1 MTIQINN
8 QKSILAK
15 LLATENVQVEHAN
28 IPTAAFDLKNRKIL
42 LPQWKDISPDLY
54 DLLVGHEVGHGLETP
69 EEGWHDSVS
78 TDPKL
83 KGFLNIVEDARIERK
98 VKERYPGLVKSFYG
112 GYRELFARDF
122 FGVKDLDV
130 NELPLI
136 DRINLHFKVGSLLGI
151 NFTDEEQVFVD
162 RVAKTETWADVE
174 QLAQELYGNS
184 QKEAEEMKEQQ
195 QYVPQDSDEDFEDDD
210 EMDTPP
216 PPPSSDDE
224 QEDDEEEE
232 SEETNQSGNTPS
244 DSDEEDDE
252 EESEEG
258 ESTAQDLLD
267 EFMESD
273 GEMSITD
280 QAFRKNEK
288 KLVSLDSLTPVYID
302 IPQVKDWKKYVVPAS
317 VMYTGL
323 NKCFKI
329 MPDYYADAPKDTEL
343 VATELLS
350 TFKAKN
356 NSVVNHMVQQ
366 FEMKRKATQMSKAK
380 ISKTGK
386 LNEDKL
392 WAYKITEDL
401 FKQTTVVPNGKNH
414 GMCMFVDMSGSM
426 SGNMAGTIEQL
437 LTQVLFCKKVNIP
450 FEVYGFTTS
459 SEYGA
464 VETQR
469 IPGQFALQKED
480 MMLRHLFS
488 GSWNKTQTESAM
500 KHLLCYAEYF
510 TQRSSNNRYENEWWA
525 IENRNYQLGGT
536 NLNHTLI
543 MAMQIVK
550 DFRKANNVEIM
561 NTLFLTDGGATD
573 SVEIWEQS
581 PHDDERIWSKGLRHD
596 EKTVFRHKQLIVGG
610 DKNIRGRDRNYNTLL
625 LVEMFKLTTGS
636 SAINY
641 YLMEGG
647 STRNVTYEFEST
659 QQYNSGFS
667 WCSFED
673 GQYMKTF
680 RRDGVLMIQDQVG
693 YDARFLVNGKKL
705 GIAEDVL
712 EVNSSKKGDLLRG
725 FKKFN
730 SGKVQKR
737 VFLSKFMDMVA

>member
-1 MTIQINN
+1 
-8 QKSILAK
+8 
-15 LLATENVQVEHAN
+15 
-28 IPTAAFDLKNRKIL
+28 
-42 LPQWKDISPDLY
+42 
-54 DLLVGHEVGHGLETP
+54 
-69 EEGWHDSVS
+69 
-78 TDPKL
+78 
-83 KGFLNIVEDARIERK
+83 
-98 VKERYPGLVKSFYG
+98 
-112 GYRELFARDF
+112 
-122 FGVKDLDV
+122 
-130 NELPLI
+130 
-136 DRINLHFKVGSLLGI
+136 
-151 NFTDEEQVFVD
+151 
-162 RVAKTETWADVE
+162 
-174 QLAQELYGNS
+174 
-184 QKEAEEMKEQQ
+184 QQ

-216 PPPSSDDE
+216 PPPPSSDDE
-224 QEDDEEEE
+224 QEDDEEE
-232 SEETNQSGNTPS
+232 SEETNQSGNSPS
-244 DSDEEDDE
+244 DSDEEDE

-288 KLVSLDSLTPVYID
+288 KLVALDSLAPVYID
-302 IPQVKDWKKYVVPAS
+302 IPEVKDWKKYVVPAS

-323 NKCFKI
+323 NKSFKI
-329 MPDYYADAPKDTEL
+329 MPDYYAVAPKDTEL

-414 GMCMFVDMSGSM
+414 GMCMFIDMSGSM

-510 TQRSSNNRYENEWWA
+510 NQRSSNNRYENEWWQV
-525 IENRNYQLGGT
+525 ENRNYQLGGT

-573 SVEIWEQS
+573 SVEYWEQS
-581 PHDDERIWSKGLRHD
+581 
-596 EKTVFRHKQLIVGG
+596 
-610 DKNIRGRDRNYNTLL
+610 
-625 LVEMFKLTTGS
+625 
-636 SAINY
+636 
-641 YLMEGG
+641 
-647 STRNVTYEFEST
+647 
-659 QQYNSGFS
+659 
-667 WCSFED
+667 
-673 GQYMKTF
+673 
-680 RRDGVLMIQDQVG
+680 
-693 YDARFLVNGKKL
+693 
-705 GIAEDVL
+705 
-712 EVNSSKKGDLLRG
+712 
-725 FKKFN
+725 
-730 SGKVQKR
+730 
-737 VFLSKFMDMVA
+737 

>member
-15 LLATENVQVEHAN
+15 LLATENVLVEHAN

-42 LPQWKDISPDLY
+42 LPQWKDITPDLY

-78 TDPKL
+78 KDPKL

-224 QEDDEEEE
+224 QEDDEEE
-232 SEETNQSGNTPS
+232 SEETNQSGKTPS
-244 DSDEEDDE
+244 DSDEDSDDE

-258 ESTAQDLLD
+258 EATAQDLLD

-288 KLVSLDSLTPVYID
+288 KLVDLNSLTPVYID
-302 IPQVKDWKKYVVPAS
+302 IPEVKDWKKYVIPAS

-323 NKCFKI
+323 NKSFKI
-329 MPDYYADAPKDTEL
+329 MPDYYADTCKDTEL

-366 FEMKRKATQMSKAK
+366 FEMKR
-380 ISKTGK
+380 
-386 LNEDKL
+386 
-392 WAYKITEDL
+392 
-401 FKQTTVVPNGKNH
+401 
-414 GMCMFVDMSGSM
+414 
-426 SGNMAGTIEQL
+426 
-437 LTQVLFCKKVNIP
+437 
-450 FEVYGFTTS
+450 
-459 SEYGA
+459 
-464 VETQR
+464 
-469 IPGQFALQKED
+469 
-480 MMLRHLFS
+480 
-488 GSWNKTQTESAM
+488 
-500 KHLLCYAEYF
+500 
-510 TQRSSNNRYENEWWA
+510 
-525 IENRNYQLGGT
+525 
-536 NLNHTLI
+536 
-543 MAMQIVK
+543 
-550 DFRKANNVEIM
+550 
-561 NTLFLTDGGATD
+561 
-573 SVEIWEQS
+573 
-581 PHDDERIWSKGLRHD
+581 
-596 EKTVFRHKQLIVGG
+596 
-610 DKNIRGRDRNYNTLL
+610 
-625 LVEMFKLTTGS
+625 
-636 SAINY
+636 
-641 YLMEGG
+641 
-647 STRNVTYEFEST
+647 
-659 QQYNSGFS
+659 
-667 WCSFED
+667 
-673 GQYMKTF
+673 
-680 RRDGVLMIQDQVG
+680 
-693 YDARFLVNGKKL
+693 
-705 GIAEDVL
+705 
-712 EVNSSKKGDLLRG
+712 
-725 FKKFN
+725 
-730 SGKVQKR
+730 
-737 VFLSKFMDMVA
+737 

>member
-78 TDPKL
+78 KDPKL

-195 QYVPQDSDEDFEDDD
+195 KYVPQDSDEDFEDDD

-216 PPPSSDDE
+216 PPPPPSSDDE
-224 QEDDEEEE
+224 QEDDEEE

-244 DSDEEDDE
+244 DSDSDE
-252 EESEEG
+252 EEEPEEG
-258 ESTAQDLLD
+258 ESTARDLLD

-288 KLVSLDSLTPVYID
+288 KLIDIDSLTPVYID
-302 IPQVKDWKKYVVPAS
+302 IPEVKDWKKYVVPAS

-323 NKCFKI
+323 NKSFKI
-329 MPDYYADAPKDTEL
+329 MPDYYADTAKDTEL

-414 GMCMFVDMSGSM
+414 GMCMFIDMSGSM

-450 FEVYGFTTS
+450 FEVYGFTTGND
-459 SEYGA
+459 YGA
-464 VETQR
+464 VESQR
-469 IPGQFALQKED
+469 IPGQVALQKED

-510 TQRSSNNRYENEWWA
+510 NIRSSRNRYENEWWQV
-525 IENRNYQLGGT
+525 ENRNYQLGGT

-573 SVEIWEQS
+573 NVEIWEQS
-581 PHDDERIWSKGLRHD
+581 TFDDERIWSKGLLHN
-596 EKTVFRHKQLIVGG
+596 EKAVLRHKQLIVGG
-610 DKNIRGRDRNYNTLL
+610 GKNIRGRDRNYNTLL

-641 YLMEGG
+641 YLMQGS
-647 STRNVTYEFEST
+647 STRNVNYEFEST
-659 QQYNSGFS
+659 QQYNSDFS

-705 GIAEDVL
+705 GIDEDVL